1 VTLYKGL
8 YAPFF
13 IELKY
18 TMHTFLKVRLLIIF
32 ISTMLT
38 ACSPAMVQESYLT
51 GPTMGTT
58 YNIKFVPVDKLDEK
72 VLKEQ
77 IDQLLQ
83 DINQL
88 MSTYIKDS
96 ELSQFNQWKSVEPF
110 PMSLQTIEV
119 LKEAKRLGKISAGL
133 LDVTVGPLV
142 NLWGFGPQ
150 SRPEKIP
157 SDKLIQATRQLVGL
171 EKLILGPTWASKTNP
186 DLYVDLSTIAKG
198 YAVDQITQLLKA
210 NNIENLLVEIGGE
223 MRLSGVK
230 ASGEA
235 WKIAIE
241 KPEAE
246 QRAAQEII
254 SIGDN
259 AVATSGDYRI
269 YYEQDGVRYSHL
281 IDPST
286 GYPITHNVVSVT
298 VIHPSSMTADGLA
311 TALIVMGKEKALALA
326 EKSNIAVLLIT
337 KEKDGFNEY
346 TSDKFVQL
354 VTVH

>member
-1 VTLYKGL
+1 VIVYKGL

-18 TMHTFLKVRLLIIF
+18 TMHTFLKVRFLIIC
-32 ISTMLT
+32 IGTILT

-72 VLKEQ
+72 ILKEQ
-77 IDQLLQ
+77 IDQLLL

-96 ELSQFNQWKSVEPF
+96 ELSQFNQWKSIEPF

-186 DLYVDLSTIAKG
+186 NLYVDLSTIAKG
-198 YAVDQITQLLKA
+198 YAVDQITQLLKTHK
-210 NNIENLLVEIGGE
+210 IENLLVEIGGE

-326 EKSNIAVLLIT
+326 DKYDIAVLLIT

>member
-1 VTLYKGL
+1 
-8 YAPFF
+8 
-13 IELKY
+13 
-18 TMHTFLKVRLLIIF
+18 
-32 ISTMLT
+32 
-38 ACSPAMVQESYLT
+38 
-51 GPTMGTT
+51 MGTT
-58 YNIKFVPVDKLDEK
+58 YNIKFVTVDKLDEK
-72 VLKEQ
+72 ILKEQ
-77 IDQLLQ
+77 IDQLLL

-96 ELSQFNQWKSVEPF
+96 ELSQFNQWKSIEPF

-119 LKEAKRLGKISAGL
+119 LKEAKRLGKISGGL

-171 EKLILGPTWASKTNP
+171 EKLIIGPTWASKTNP
-186 DLYVDLSTIAKG
+186 NLYVDLSTIAKG
-198 YAVDQITQLLKA
+198 YAVDQITLLLQTYK
-210 NNIENLLVEIGGE
+210 IENLLVEIGGE

-246 QRAAQEII
+246 QRTAQEII

-281 IDPST
+281 IDPNT

-326 EKSNIAVLLIT
+326 DKYDIAVLLIT

-346 TSDKFVQL
+346 TSNKFAQL

>member
-1 VTLYKGL
+1 
-8 YAPFF
+8 
-13 IELKY
+13 
-18 TMHTFLKVRLLIIF
+18 
-32 ISTMLT
+32 
-38 ACSPAMVQESYLT
+38 
-51 GPTMGTT
+51 
-58 YNIKFVPVDKLDEK
+58 
-72 VLKEQ
+72 
-77 IDQLLQ
+77 
-83 DINQL
+83 

-96 ELSQFNQWKSVEPF
+96 ELSQFNQWKSIEPF

-171 EKLILGPTWASKTNP
+171 EKLIIGPTWASKTNP
-186 DLYVDLSTIAKG
+186 NLYVDLSTIAKG
-198 YAVDQITQLLKA
+198 YAVDQITQLLQTY
-210 NNIENLLVEIGGE
+210 NIENLLVEIGGE

-241 KPEAE
+241 KPETE
-246 QRAAQEII
+246 QRTAQEII
-254 SIGDN
+254 TIGDN

-281 IDPST
+281 IDPTT

-326 EKSNIAVLLIT
+326 DKYDIAVLLIT

>member
-1 VTLYKGL
+1 
-8 YAPFF
+8 
-13 IELKY
+13 
-18 TMHTFLKVRLLIIF
+18 
-32 ISTMLT
+32 
-38 ACSPAMVQESYLT
+38 MVQESYLT

-72 VLKEQ
+72 VLKKQ
-77 IDQLLQ
+77 IDQLLL

-110 PMSLQTIEV
+110 SMSLQTIEV
-119 LKEAKRLGKISAGL
+119 LKEAKRLGKISVGL

-186 DLYVDLSTIAKG
+186 NLYVDLSTIAKG
-198 YAVDQITQLLKA
+198 YAVDQVTQLLKTYK
-210 NNIENLLVEIGGE
+210 IENLLVEIGGE
-223 MRLSGVK
+223 MRVSGVK
-230 ASGEA
+230 GSGEA

-311 TALIVMGKEKALALA
+311 TALIVMGKEKALTLA
-326 EKSNIAVLLIT
+326 DKYDIAVLLIT
-337 KEKDGFNEY
+337 KEKDGFKEY
-346 TSDKFVQL
+346 TSTKFTQL

>member
-1 VTLYKGL
+1 
-8 YAPFF
+8 
-13 IELKY
+13 
-18 TMHTFLKVRLLIIF
+18 
-32 ISTMLT
+32 
-38 ACSPAMVQESYLT
+38 
-51 GPTMGTT
+51 MGTT

-72 VLKEQ
+72 ILKEQ
-77 IDQLLQ
+77 IDQLLL

-96 ELSQFNQWKSVEPF
+96 ELSQFNQWKSIEPF

-186 DLYVDLSTIAKG
+186 NLYVDLSTIAKG
-198 YAVDQITQLLKA
+198 YAVDQITQLLKTHK
-210 NNIENLLVEIGGE
+210 IENLLVEIGGE

-326 EKSNIAVLLIT
+326 DKYDIAVLLIT